1 MEKVFIGI
9 DVSKLTLDFY
19 VKSSSLQQHFQIENS
34 VKAIKK
40 LLKPFENNKNT
51 IIAMENTGRYN
62 FALYEFLAVNN
73 FNVFV
78 INPLHLKRSIGLLR
92 DKNDKVDA
100 QRIGMFIEKNHM
112 DLEAWNPSSIDIQK
126 IALLNTERRHRVKI
140 KSGLLRQI
148 QDLELLKNIADK
160 EIININRQLIKTIEK
175 QIKIIEDKILKLI
188 FSNEELKEQFNRM
201 TTIPGVGKVLATL
214 MIIKTKGFSEV
225 KSARKMACFAG
236 VVPFEHRSGSS
247 IYHKPR
253 VSTMADKELKKVL
266 HLAALSTIR
275 LKNDMAAYFHRKV
288 DQGKNKMSV
297 LNAVRNKIIHRIYA
311 VVKNKSVYENCLVVS

>member
-19 VKSSSLQQHFQIENS
+19 VKSNSSQQHYQIQNS

-40 LLKPFENNKNT
+40 LLKPFQNNDNT

-62 FALYEFLAVNN
+62 FALYEFLAINN
-73 FNVFV
+73 FSVFV
-78 INPLHLKRSIGLLR
+78 VNPLHLKRSIGLLR
-92 DKNDKVDA
+92 GKNDKVDA
-100 QRIGMFIEKNHM
+100 QRICLFIEKNHM

-126 IALLNTERRHRVKI
+126 ISLLNTERRHRVKL
-140 KSGLLRQI
+140 KSGLLRQT

-160 EIININRQLIKTIEK
+160 EIIKLNQQLIKTIEK
-175 QIKIIEDKILKLI
+175 QIKVIEDKILGLI
-188 FSNEELKEQFNRM
+188 FSNDELKEQFNRM
-201 TTIPGVGKVLATL
+201 ISIPGVGKVLATL

-236 VVPFEHRSGSS
+236 VAPFEYRSGSS
-247 IYHKPR
+247 IYYKPR
-253 VSTMADKELKKVL
+253 ISTMADKELKKVL

-275 LKNDMAAYFHRKV
+275 LKNDMATYFNRKV
-288 DQGKNKMSV
+288 NEGKNKMSV

-311 VVKNKSVYENCLVVS
+311 VVKNKSVYENCLAVS